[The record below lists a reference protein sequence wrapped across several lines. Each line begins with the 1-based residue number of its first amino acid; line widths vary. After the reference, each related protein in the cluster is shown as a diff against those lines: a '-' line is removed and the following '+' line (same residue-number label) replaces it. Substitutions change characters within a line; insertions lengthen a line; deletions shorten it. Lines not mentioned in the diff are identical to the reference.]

1 MRMVRTHDVCAPATP
16 SAVAAHDL
24 TPLPV
29 AAVELDPAREL
40 GAWQRVNRERTL
52 PHVIARIESTGVLD
66 NLRRLVGDSDAPFRG
81 PLFADSDLHKTLEAI
96 AWEAAR
102 VPGDQPWE
110 DFARAA
116 ADLLARAQREDGYLD
131 SHVQGDETREPW
143 TDMRWG
149 HELYVLG
156 HLVQAAV
163 ARERAT
169 GRDDLMA
176 VARRFADLAVAEFGP
191 GSSRA
196 DGYCGHPEIETALVE
211 LFRHTGERSY
221 LDTAAAMLD
230 RRGSGA
236 IGAGP
241 FEPSYFQDHL
251 PVREAPEAT
260 GHAVRQLYLA
270 AGMADVAAE
279 TGDGGLAV
287 ALERLW
293 GSAHGTKE
301 YVTGGMGSRHRDESF
316 GDPYELP
323 PDRAYAET
331 CAAIA
336 AFQWDWRMLL
346 ATGDAR
352 HADAMER
359 TLLNGIAAGV
369 STDGLRFFYS
379 NPLQLRTGHD
389 GTSEDSP
396 SERLDWYGCACCPPN
411 LARLVSSLGAY
422 VATGTESRARLHL
435 YAAGTVRLGATTLRV
450 RTDYPW
456 DGRVEIDV
464 AGPLEELA
472 LRLPGWCEGPALEV
486 DGAPA
491 DAAPGPDGYLRA
503 ALAPGDHRI
512 VLTLPMPV
520 DVLAPHPRV
529 DAVRGTVALR
539 RGPVVFCLEQ
549 PDLPAGVPLEDIRI
563 DLSVPPRVGP
573 GVRSL
578 RAGATVLAEGVVR
591 SSEGLP
597 RATALRRSSRR
608 GAASGMLPGRIA
620 LRAIP
625 YARWANRAGG
635 AMRVWIPVD
644 EEGWTT

>member
-1 MRMVRTHDVCAPATP
+1 MRMVRTHDVCSPATP

-29 AAVELDPAREL
+29 GAVQLDASREL
-40 GAWQRVNRERTL
+40 GAWQRINRERTL
-52 PHVIARIESTGVLD
+52 PHVVERIESTGVLD

-102 VPGDQPWE
+102 VPADQPWE
-110 DFARAA
+110 AFTRAA
-116 ADLLARAQREDGYLD
+116 TTLLARAQRDDGYLD
-131 SHVQGDETREPW
+131 SHVQGDEARQPW

-156 HLVQAAV
+156 HLIQAAV

-169 GRDDLMA
+169 GDDDLMT

-191 GSSRA
+191 GAERI
-196 DGYCGHPEIETALVE
+196 DGYCGHPEVETALVE
-211 LFRHTGERSY
+211 LYRHTGERAY

-236 IGAGP
+236 LGTGP
-241 FEPSYFQDHL
+241 FESGYFQDHL
-251 PVREAPEAT
+251 PVRESREAT

-279 TGDGGLAV
+279 TADPGLAS
-287 ALERLW
+287 ALDDLW
-293 GSAHGTKE
+293 VSAHGTKA

-316 GDPYELP
+316 GDPFELP

-336 AFQWDWRMLL
+336 AFQWNWRMLL
-346 ATGDAR
+346 ATGGSR
-352 HADAMER
+352 HADAMEQA
-359 TLLNGIAAGV
+359 LYNGIASGV
-369 STDGLRFFYS
+369 STDGRRFFYS
-379 NPLQLRTGHD
+379 NPLQLRDGHD
-389 GTSEDSP
+389 GAGEDAP

-411 LARLVSSLGAY
+411 LARLVSALGAY
-422 VATGTESRARLHL
+422 VATGTEARARLHL
-435 YAAGTVRLGATTLRV
+435 YAAGTVRLGATTLTV

-456 DGRVEIDV
+456 DGRVEI
-464 AGPLEELA
+464 ATSGPLEDLA
-472 LRLPGWCEGPALEV
+472 LRIPGWCAAATLEV
-486 DGAPA
+486 DGAA
-491 DAAPGPDGYLRA
+491 VDATAAPDGYVRA
-503 ALAPGDHRI
+503 AVAPGDHRI

-529 DAVRGTVALR
+529 DAVRGCVALR

-549 PDLPAGVPLEDIRI
+549 CDLPPGVALEDLRI
-563 DLSVPPRVGP
+563 DLSTPPRVGP
-573 GVRSL
+573 GLRSL
-578 RAGATVLAEGVVR
+578 RAGATVLAEGIVR
-591 SSEGLP
+591 SSEGFP
-597 RATALRRSSRR
+597 RTTALLRSSRP
-608 GAASGMLPGRIA
+608 AAPSGMLPGRIA

-635 AMRVWIPVD
+635 AMRVWIPID
-644 EEGWTT
+644 EEV

>member
-1 MRMVRTHDVCAPATP
+1 MVRTHDVCAPATP
-16 SAVAAHDL
+16 SAVAGHDL

-29 AAVELDPAREL
+29 GAVALDPAREL
-40 GAWQRVNRERTL
+40 GAWQTVNRERTL
-52 PHVIARIESTGVLD
+52 PHVVERLGSTGVLD
-66 NLRRLVGDSDAPFRG
+66 NLRRLVGESDAPFRG

-102 VPGDQPWE
+102 VPADQPWE
-110 DFARAA
+110 PFARAA
-116 ADLLARAQREDGYLD
+116 AVLLARVQREDGYLD
-131 SHVQGDETREPW
+131 SHVQGDAARAPW
-143 TDMRWG
+143 ADMRWG

-191 GSSRA
+191 SSTRA
-196 DGYCGHPEIETALVE
+196 DGLCGHPEVETALVE
-211 LFRHTGERSY
+211 LYRHTGERAY

-230 RRGSGA
+230 RRGAGA
-236 IGAGP
+236 LGAGP

-251 PVREAPEAT
+251 PVRESHEAT

-279 TGDGGLAV
+279 TGDGTLEA

-293 GSAHGTKE
+293 ASAHGTKA

-346 ATGDAR
+346 ASGDAR

-359 TLLNGIAAGV
+359 VLLNGIAAGV
-369 STDGLRFFYS
+369 STDGRRFFYS
-379 NPLQLRTGHD
+379 NPLQLRSGHD
-389 GTSEDSP
+389 GASEDTP

-422 VATGTESRARLHL
+422 VATGTEQRARLYL
-435 YAAGTVRLGATTLRV
+435 YAAGTVRLGATTLDV

-464 AGPLEELA
+464 TGPLEELA
-472 LRLPGWCEGPALEV
+472 LRVPGWCEDAALEV
-486 DGAPA
+486 DGVAA
-491 DAAPGPDGYLRA
+491 DAAPDPDGYVRA
-503 ALAPGDHRI
+503 ALAPGGHRI

-529 DAVRGTVALR
+529 DAVRGCVALR

-549 PDLPAGVPLEDIRI
+549 PDLPAGVPLEDVRI
-563 DLSVPPRVGP
+563 DLTVAPRVGP

-597 RATALRRSSRR
+597 RATALRRSSRPS
-608 GAASGMLPGRIA
+608 APSGMLPGRIA

-644 EEGWTT
+644 EEGLTT